1 MNTRALVTTLLV
13 ALLGCPLF
21 AAELKIPTSVVAGN
35 DFAITLADSQG
46 GTFYLLGPSQVS
58 KREVQGGS
66 EINISGDSIRSAGIY
81 TALLCSSSGCS
92 SSEFHVKPA
101 APARLSLLV
110 HPSRVRVAEPN
121 SISAV
126 ALVFDKFRN
135 LATEPAKIEFEAV
148 AGGSQPISQSRTTK
162 DGIAWIR
169 LTSGK
174 KEGPIKVGASIGPAR
189 EMRVVRQVASDACNL
204 RIKPE
209 WASGKFYVS
218 TDPVR
223 DCSGNP
229 VPDGTV
235 VSFTK
240 TDRNGKTTVDAPVKR
255 GIARVQMPVD
265 GSARIFVA
273 SGVVTGNELNVTGKE

>member
-1 MNTRALVTTLLV
+1 MKMRTPVTIFLVGVMALPVL
-13 ALLGCPLF
+13 AGD
-21 AAELKIPTSVVAGN
+21 LKAPANVVAGS
-35 DFAITLADSQG
+35 DFAIASSNQG
-46 GTFYLLGPSQVS
+46 GTFYLIGPSQAS
-58 KREVQGGS
+58 KRELQGGS
-66 EINISGDSIRSAGIY
+66 EISVAGDEIKSSGIY
-81 TALLCSSSGCS
+81 TALLCSGDGCAS
-92 SSEFHVKPA
+92 TDFYVKPA

-121 SISAV
+121 AISAV

-135 LATEPAKIEFEAV
+135 LAIEPATIEFHAAAGESRAV
-148 AGGSQPISQSRTTK
+148 SQSRPTS
-162 DGIAWIR
+162 DGISWIR

-174 KEGPIKVGASIGPAR
+174 QEGPITVGASIGSTK
-189 EMRVVRQVASDACNL
+189 ESRVVRQVASDACNL

-209 WASGKFYVS
+209 WTSGKFYVS

-223 DCSGNP
+223 DCSGNA

-265 GSARIFVA
+265 GNARIFVA